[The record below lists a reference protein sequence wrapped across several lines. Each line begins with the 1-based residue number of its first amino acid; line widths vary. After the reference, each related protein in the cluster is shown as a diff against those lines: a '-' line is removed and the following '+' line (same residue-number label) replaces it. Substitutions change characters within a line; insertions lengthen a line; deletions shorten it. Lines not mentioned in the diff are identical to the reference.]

1 MKKER
6 TVNLAFLGFLI
17 YFASYVTRINYGA
30 VISEIVFT
38 EGIAK
43 SSASLAVTASFIT
56 YGIGQLFSG
65 YLGDKTN
72 PKKLIFLGLF
82 SSSLF
87 NLLLPLSLSPLYS
100 CAVWAINGF
109 SQSLIWP
116 PLVKILAEN
125 LTTEKY
131 KKACVTVS
139 AASSIGTVAVYLFS
153 PVIIRIFS
161 WKAVFFLSAIS
172 GNAVSFFWFFA
183 AKQIAAPKKQENR
196 KEETRHSDNSGN
208 FGKIIAAS
216 GLIPIA
222 AAILLQGILRDG
234 ITTWTPSYLA
244 ENYGLPSTFSI
255 ITSVAVPVFSI
266 FALKITEWI
275 NKRKIPNEL
284 FLAAILFAAAG
295 IATLC
300 SAGINSLW
308 FSVLLMP
315 VAVGCMHGINLLL
328 VCQIPGKFSRYG
340 KVSLLSGTMNF
351 FTYIGS
357 ALSTYG
363 IAKITENTGWFVA
376 LTVYTGVAAAGA
388 LICFSQKKRWRKF
401 SETI

>member
-1 MKKER
+1 M
-6 TVNLAFLGFLI
+6 
-17 YFASYVTRINYGA
+17 
-30 VISEIVFT
+30 
-38 EGIAK
+38 
-43 SSASLAVTASFIT
+43 
-56 YGIGQLFSG
+56 
-65 YLGDKTN
+65 
-72 PKKLIFLGLF
+72 
-82 SSSLF
+82 
-87 NLLLPLSLSPLYS
+87 
-100 CAVWAINGF
+100 
-109 SQSLIWP
+109 
-116 PLVKILAEN
+116 
-125 LTTEKY
+125 
-131 KKACVTVS
+131 
-139 AASSIGTVAVYLFS
+139 
-153 PVIIRIFS
+153 
-161 WKAVFFLSAIS
+161 
-172 GNAVSFFWFFA
+172 A
-183 AKQIAAPKKQENR
+183 AKPITAPKKPEKQ
-196 KEETRHSDNSGN
+196 KEENQHSGD

-255 ITSVAVPVFSI
+255 ITSVAVPFFSI

-295 IATLC
+295 TATLC

-308 FSVLLMP
+308 LSILLMP

-340 KVSLLSGTMNF
+340 KVSLLSGIMNF

>member
-6 TVNLAFLGFLI
+6 TVDLALLGFLV

-72 PKKLIFLGLF
+72 PKKLIFLGLL

-87 NLLLPLSLSPLYS
+87 NLLLPLCLSPLYT

-125 LTTEKY
+125 LTAEKY

-161 WKAVFFLSAIS
+161 WKAVFFFSAII
-172 GNAVSFFWFFA
+172 GIAVAVFWFLA
-183 AKQIAAPKKQENR
+183 AKPIAAPKKPEKQ
-196 KEETRHSDNSGN
+196 KEENQHSGD

-255 ITSVAVPVFSI
+255 ITSVAVPFFSI

-295 IATLC
+295 TATLC

-308 FSVLLMP
+308 LSILLMP

-340 KVSLLSGTMNF
+340 KVSLLSGIMNF